1 MSEAEQERSER
12 GFGRFRQPIFFLL
25 CFVTDDHRI
34 PADAKNEMAGRWS
47 PEAGRPSIQGGGRG
61 SESSIPGGSTLADT
75 PIHRAPRKDLALTV
89 NCTLRVPR
97 AVFGAAEP
105 PWSPSK
111 QETDYSRNGYGRFDP
126 VLGTAHNAHALP
138 LAAPYDSFAEKP
150 RDFESRHC
158 RGSASRASR
167 VASLAVEHRRVM
179 RAAAVAVAA

>member
-1 MSEAEQERSER
+1 MQERM
-12 GFGRFRQPIFFLL
+12 I
-25 CFVTDDHRI
+25 TI
-34 PADAKNEMAGRWS
+34 DAKNEMAGRWS

-97 AVFGAAEP
+97 AVFGAAAEP
-105 PWSPSK
+105 SWSPSK

-138 LAAPYDSFAEKP
+138 LAAPNDSFAEKP

-179 RAAAVAVAA
+179 RAAAVAAAA